1 MITLTQAAAVKIQ
14 EQLVKRGRGL
24 GVRIGVK
31 TTGCS
36 GLGYTME
43 FVDHAMNSSDE
54 QVFETLGVRVWV
66 ADGDLV
72 YLQGIEIDWVK
83 QGLNEGFEF
92 TNPNEAGRCGC
103 GKSFTAK

>member
-24 GVRIGVK
+24 GIRIGVK

-36 GLGYTME
+36 GLAYTME
-43 FVDHAMNSSDE
+43 FVDHALNSSDE
-54 QVFETLGVRVWV
+54 QVFENSGVRIWV
-66 ADGDLV
+66 AEQDLV
-72 YLQGIEIDWVK
+72 YLSGIEISWVK

-92 TNPNEAGRCGC
+92 KNPNEAARCGC